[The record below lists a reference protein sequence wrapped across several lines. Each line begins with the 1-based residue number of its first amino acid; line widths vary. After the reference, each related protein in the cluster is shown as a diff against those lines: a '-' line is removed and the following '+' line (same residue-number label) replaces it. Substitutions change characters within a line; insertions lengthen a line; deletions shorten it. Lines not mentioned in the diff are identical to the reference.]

1 MLVFCLLYWRRCA
14 AGLLLLLAG
23 CQSASSSSA
32 SPEEVPPPGVL
43 PVRVVRTGSRYQLL
57 RNGKP
62 YYVQGAAGVQ
72 HLDRVKAL
80 GGNSV
85 RVYTTNYAD
94 VILDQAQQR
103 GLTVMLGVWMKPE
116 YEDFDYFDREA
127 VARQQEEIRQQV
139 LRFRSHPA
147 LLLWNVGNEL
157 DNHTNNPRAFQVLNE
172 MIRMI
177 HELDPYHPV
186 TTTLTSN
193 FNMVSAV
200 RRFCPDLDL
209 LTVNIFSGLG
219 SLQTRLVQDG
229 WDGPYLVGEFGARGW
244 WEAPTTAW
252 KAPLDQSSNAK
263 AEYLRTRFEKS
274 IRGQPDRCLGS
285 YVLYWGQRFEQT
297 DMWFSLFTAAGE
309 KTAVVDMMH
318 YLWTGQQ
325 VSNKAP
331 QLSSLRLGGLDD
343 SCSTVLRP
351 AATYQASVRATD
363 PEGDPLTLDWAV
375 VPEVDENYVL
385 PQDRTAPEPLPHV
398 VRESHGERVL
408 VQAPATKGAY
418 RLLVTAHDGQGSVAT
433 HSYPFYVGPLT
444 ATDVAAKSQGSFTKR
459 LPR

>member
-1 MLVFCLLYWRRCA
+1 MIVSYLLHWTKYTA
-14 AGLLLLLAG
+14 LLLLLLAG
-23 CQSASSSSA
+23 CHSTSTSSSSLVA
-32 SPEEVPPPGVL
+32 PAPGVN
-43 PVRVVRTGSRYQLL
+43 PVRIVKTGNRYQLL

-62 YYVQGAAGVQ
+62 YYVKGAAGVQ
-72 HLDRVKAL
+72 HLDRIKAL

-94 VILDQAQQR
+94 AILDQAQQR

-127 VARQQEEIRQQV
+127 VARQREEIREQV

-157 DNHTNNPRAFQVLNE
+157 DNHTNNPRAFQALNDVA
-172 MIRMI
+172 RMI

-200 RRFCPDLDL
+200 RRFCPDVDV
-209 LTVNIFSGLG
+209 LTINIFSGLG
-219 SLQTRLVQDG
+219 ALQARLVQDG
-229 WDGPYLVGEFGARGW
+229 WNGPYLVGEFGARGW

-252 KAPLDQSSNAK
+252 KAPLDQSSNVK

-318 YLWTGQQ
+318 YLWTGRQ
-325 VSNKAP
+325 VPNQAP
-331 QLSSLRLGGLDD
+331 RLHQLRLGGLDD
-343 SCSTVLRP
+343 SCSAVLRP
-351 AATYQASVRATD
+351 GATYQASVRASD
-363 PEGDPLTLDWAV
+363 PEADSLTLDWAV

-398 VRESHGERVL
+398 VQKATGETMLLR
-408 VQAPATKGAY
+408 APSTKGAY
-418 RLLVTAHDGQGSVAT
+418 RLLVMAHDGQGSVAT
-433 HSYPFYVGPLT
+433 HSYPFYVGHFT
-444 ATDVAAKSQGSFTKR
+444 AADLAAKAHGSFKKR
-459 LPR
+459 LPQ